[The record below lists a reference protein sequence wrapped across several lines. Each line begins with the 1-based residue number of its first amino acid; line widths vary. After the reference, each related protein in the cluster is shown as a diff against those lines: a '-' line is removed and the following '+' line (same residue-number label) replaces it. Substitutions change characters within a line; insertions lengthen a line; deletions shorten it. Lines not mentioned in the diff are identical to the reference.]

1 MDEKKLI
8 ELRNSKI
15 NEMEAIV
22 NLAKEEQRTITNEEK
37 ENFEKLEKEIKDID
51 NTIEIN
57 NKAKSL
63 GLREIPEIGVEKNIE
78 DLERE
83 QFENIIR
90 NKVFNVA
97 DDTTK
102 ADGEVTIPTTIAQKI
117 IDRVIEISPIFARSE
132 RYNVPGKLEIPKYDK
147 DNSSIKMEY
156 ADEGTDAEGKGV
168 KLINIELT
176 GFLGRCLAKVSK
188 SLINNSQ
195 FNIVDFVIEKI
206 SQAVAVFIETE
217 CLTGTDKKIEGLRGI
232 SEDMIVTSQ
241 SATSVIVDELID
253 VQDKVIDSYQ
263 ENAIWIMNRLT
274 RSSIRKLKDNDGN
287 LLLNRDVTSKWGY
300 TLLGKDVY
308 TTDAVKKLGAGNDA
322 IFYGDFSGLATKVS
336 EDINILILREKYAEQ
351 HMDGILAFIEM
362 DAKVQDTQKISKLT
376 CKNA

>member
-1 MDEKKLI
+1 
-8 ELRNSKI
+8 
-15 NEMEAIV
+15 
-22 NLAKEEQRTITNEEK
+22 
-37 ENFEKLEKEIKDID
+37 
-51 NTIEIN
+51 
-57 NKAKSL
+57 
-63 GLREIPEIGVEKNIE
+63 
-78 DLERE
+78 
-83 QFENIIR
+83 
-90 NKVFNVA
+90 
-97 DDTTK
+97 
-102 ADGEVTIPTTIAQKI
+102 
-117 IDRVIEISPIFARSE
+117 
-132 RYNVPGKLEIPKYDK
+132 
-147 DNSSIKMEY
+147 MEY

-206 SQAVAVFIETE
+206 SQAVSVFIETE
-217 CLTGTDKKIEGLRGI
+217 CLTGTDQKIEGLRGI
-232 SEDMIVTSQ
+232 SDDMIVTSQ
-241 SATSVIVDELID
+241 SATAVTMDELID
-253 VQDKVIDSYQ
+253 VQDKVIDNYQ
-263 ENAIWIMNRLT
+263 ENAIWIMNRQT
-274 RSSIRKLKDNDGN
+274 RSSVRKLKDNDGN
-287 LLLNRDVTSKWGY
+287 LLLNRDATAKWGF

-351 HMDGILAFIEM
+351 HMDGILAFVEM